1 MLLLFIC
8 CSHLFV
14 LNWFES
20 VILFISLVFSFKY
33 MFIIGKLIEI
43 VRSLRYLLRIGYTRK
58 LIWFDASTHLI
69 YFPLSMCWYFSYSV
83 WDWLWQPAMPIFSI
97 RTKYH
102 ILFFMLRWLIW
113 NWNSFWLEWLLNDFK
128 PEWFLCSEYFF
139 FLHNYQLKWW
149 FLPCFVVAMRC

>member
-69 YFPLSMCWYFSYSV
+69 YFPLSMVF
-83 WDWLWQPAMPIFSI
+83 IFFLLRLRLTMTTGYANFLHTHQI
-97 RTKYH
+97 PYT
-102 ILFFMLRWLIW
+102 FFMLRWLIW